1 MLLQITGI
9 EKNSTSTTVVDS
21 FTFTAN
27 VKDSVAD
34 FFTIIANS
42 MISDMTV
49 EENGGY
55 SDNKPSKDTVFVIH
69 EINHGSMCTRK

>member
-1 MLLQITGI
+1 MKTKLIEIQVHGFTGDG
-9 EKNSTSTTVVDS
+9 KSDVCKV
-21 FTFTAN
+21 
-27 VKDSVAD
+27 VKDALIAAYGTHTQVA
-34 FFTIIANS
+34 S
-42 MISDMTV
+42 YDMTV